1 MSITQRCSKCGRLI
15 PVSEYSEEGFKRQV
29 CKECERAEQE
39 AAKPKTKVCECC
51 GRELPIES
59 FFPNRNYK
67 DGHNPK
73 CKECVEFLKSDVE
86 PKFKT
91 CTSCGKTLP
100 TYLFFNKKGTKDGK
114 CSYCKMC
121 QYKKSDASRKKRSIP
136 IQPPTSKVCSHCG
149 RELPIEMFFK
159 NKDTKDG
166 YGSWCKDC
174 QREDSRLRDQKK
186 RMRKL
191 IPGWTAPTQEDIDRS
206 VENIATPPP
215 PQRAAAP
222 TPPKVEQEPTSSPTE
237 RPMTNLQRCVRSKWL
252 YKQVMQYG
260 QDCPFE
266 MLTDFYKYW
275 SQSVDGF
282 PNLMLFENEKT
293 WITDKRLRMWKY
305 CCEGNLGNLKL
316 MFPPNKIPQKF
327 QDMLQKLEQE
337 PTPPKIEQDD
347 IDRLVESIPYPPDS
361 PQRIYDLRPPKI
373 KQPVEQATYS
383 PQTLTIRFKA
393 GDKVIRLKDG
403 IFLLEQ
409 LSGKAQVNMGEKP
422 EILYETTDGDMVAD
436 KDLFKNKREALERT
450 KLAGIPEE
458 RLTYGNKPI
467 K

>member
-39 AAKPKTKVCECC
+39 ATKPKTKVCECC
-51 GRELPIES
+51 GRELPIECFS
-59 FFPNRNYK
+59 PNRKFK
-67 DGHNPK
+67 DGYKSK
-73 CKECVEFLKSDVE
+73 CIQCELFLKSNVE

-91 CTSCGKTLP
+91 CTKCGKTLP
-100 TYLFFNKKGTKDGK
+100 LYLFHNDKKTRDGK
-114 CSYCKMC
+114 ISQCKAC
-121 QYKKSDASRKKRSIP
+121 VNEAGKRYRERNKNTPHPP
-136 IQPPTSKVCSHCG
+136 ITSKVCTLCG
-149 RELPIEMFFK
+149 RELPICEFHK
-159 NKDTKDG
+159 NSSARDG
-166 YGSWCKDC
+166 YSSWCRDC
-174 QREDSRLRDQKK
+174 NNGNDSWYRQKK

-191 IPGWTAPTQEDIDRS
+191 VPGWTAPTQEDIDNS
-206 VENIATPPP
+206 VENIATP
-215 PQRAAAP
+215 QRAVAP
-222 TPPKVEQEPTSSPTE
+222 TPPKVEQEPT
-237 RPMTNLQRCVRSKWL
+237 
-252 YKQVMQYG
+252 
-260 QDCPFE
+260 
-266 MLTDFYKYW
+266 
-275 SQSVDGF
+275 
-282 PNLMLFENEKT
+282 
-293 WITDKRLRMWKY
+293 
-305 CCEGNLGNLKL
+305 
-316 MFPPNKIPQKF
+316 IPYP
-327 QDMLQKLEQE
+327 EE
-337 PTPPKIEQDD
+337 PAPPKIEQDD

-450 KLAGIPEE
+450 KLANIPEE

>member
-15 PVSEYSEEGFKRQV
+15 PVSEYSEDGFKRQV
-29 CKECERAEQE
+29 CKECEAAEQE

-59 FFPNRNYK
+59 FFPSKRYK
-67 DGHNPK
+67 DGYSPK
-73 CKECVEFLKSDVE
+73 CMECEVFLKSDAE

-91 CTSCGKTLP
+91 CLKCGKTLP
-100 TYLFFNKKGTKDGK
+100 TYLFSNDKKGQNGLHGWCKTCAQNGRVKSREKNKITPHPPLDFKVCTHCKRELPIKMFTRNSGTKDGYN
-114 CSYCKMC
+114 C
-121 QYKKSDASRKKRSIP
+121 
-136 IQPPTSKVCSHCG
+136 
-149 RELPIEMFFK
+149 
-159 NKDTKDG
+159 
-166 YGSWCKDC
+166 WCKDC
-174 QREDSRLRDQKK
+174 SNESVSLLRQKR
-186 RMRKL
+186 RMQKL

-206 VENIATPPP
+206 VDNIATPPP

-222 TPPKVEQEPTSSPTE
+222 TPPKVEQESISSPTTISPLDCYKDG
-237 RPMTNLQRCVRSKWL
+237 RPRENLQRCVRSKWL

-266 MLTDFYKYW
+266 MRTDFYKYW

-293 WITDKRLRMWKY
+293 WVTDKRLRIWKY

-337 PTPPKIEQDD
+337 PTPP
-347 IDRLVESIPYPPDS
+347 PP
-361 PQRIYDLRPPKI
+361 PPTPKDE
-373 KQPVEQATYS
+373 QPVEQATYS

-450 KLAGIPEE
+450 KLAGIPED